1 MDSAH
6 LPTDL
11 LMGAQTVIVIPVHNA
26 VHELPR
32 CLASLAWTS
41 EEGATVVVVDS
52 GSTDGTRDWI
62 EAHAPDV
69 LVVDGDARMWWTEA
83 VEVGCRFA
91 VQELGARRLG
101 LLNVDCT
108 WDQLSFR
115 AADEAMRRHSA
126 AIVCS
131 RVQRFEDAATTFA
144 GGVVRWSGMLALRG
158 VTASQRQPLPSAWV
172 AWCGG
177 QGVLLDSRVYLESGG
192 FDYVTFP
199 HYFGDSDFCFR
210 AARHGARVWYA
221 SGSTVENDHVTS
233 GFSPQLSGD
242 LKRVWS
248 TLTSRRSVFNVRD
261 SVRFYVRHAGWRSPV
276 ALMHVYSLWAAW
288 SARGILRRKFHV

>member
-1 MDSAH
+1 MS
-6 LPTDL
+6 
-11 LMGAQTVIVIPVHNA
+11 AQTAIVIPVHNA
-26 VHELPR
+26 VHQLPR
-32 CLASLAWTS
+32 CLDSLAWAPQ
-41 EEGATVVVVDS
+41 EDAVVVVVDS
-52 GSTDGTRDWI
+52 GSTDGSRHWI

-69 LVVDGDARMWWTEA
+69 VVVDGDDGMWWTEA

-91 VQELGARRLG
+91 VRELGVGRLG

-115 AADEAMRRHSA
+115 AAEDAMRRHSA

-158 VTASQRQPLPSAWV
+158 NAPSLREQLPSAWV

-177 QGVLLDSRVYLESGG
+177 QGVLIDSRVYVQTGG
-192 FDYVTFP
+192 FDSAAFP

-210 AARHGARVWYA
+210 AARHGAHVWYA
-221 SGSTVENDHVTS
+221 SGSTVRNDHVTS
-233 GFSPQLSGD
+233 GYSPHLSGD
-242 LKRVWS
+242 LRRVWT

-261 SVRFYVRHAGWRSPV
+261 SVRFYVRHATWRSPL
-276 ALMHVYSLWAAW
+276 ALVHLYWLWAAW
-288 SARGILRRKFHV
+288 SARGLLRRSFHV